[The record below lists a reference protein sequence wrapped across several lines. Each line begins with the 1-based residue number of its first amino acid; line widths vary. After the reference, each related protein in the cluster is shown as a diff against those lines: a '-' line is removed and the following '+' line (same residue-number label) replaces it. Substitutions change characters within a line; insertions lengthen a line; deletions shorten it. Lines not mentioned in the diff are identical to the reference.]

1 MNSAPVAVVKNLNI
15 VMVVNRIKYLILMF
29 ATAWSFSGSAQNTLK
44 EGPEIS
50 RMLSAYSAKNKQQE
64 TVKAWRIQVAAGSD
78 RRVIENEQRR
88 FENIYPSLEL
98 ELLHDN
104 PYYILKIQD
113 RAYRSKVD
121 ALALLHRIKSRYP
134 SAILVLDDVRTEK
147 LLNSQ
152 SY

>member
-1 MNSAPVAVVKNLNI
+1 MNSVPVAAVKNLNI
-15 VMVVNRIKYLILMF
+15 VMVESKIKYLILAFTVVGSM
-29 ATAWSFSGSAQNTLK
+29 SGMAQNSIQ
-44 EGPEIS
+44 EDPDIS
-50 RMLSAYSAKNKQQE
+50 RMLSAYAAKNKQQE

-88 FENIYPSLEL
+88 FENIYPSLGL